1 MNHLAE
7 VCILKGAEM
16 GQTFEHCDMAGSV
29 FRDVNLGSATFED
42 VNLAGMTIHNANLD
56 GATIRNANLAGLCIE
71 DANINGLTVLGF
83 RIDELIEAECDR
95 RDPERARL
103 KMRDLYDPE
112 AVREVM
118 ARLEELRSAFRQRLR
133 ATDAGRLATRPSVD
147 EWSVLENVRHMLFAE
162 DLYLNRFILQNDKPW
177 NGLGLLPDFLLSRE
191 GYAGVG
197 SESSDDL
204 ETVLAAWNAVR
215 ADTQAFLVDLT
226 PEKLRSPA
234 RNLDGELVKTVGQI
248 LQGLARHDL
257 EHIRQAE
264 AALAALEQAR

>member
-1 MNHLAE
+1 
-7 VCILKGAEM
+7 M

-29 FRDVNLGSATFED
+29 FRDVNLGGATFED
-42 VNLAGMTIHNANLD
+42 VNLAGMTIYNANLA
-56 GATIRNANLAGLCIE
+56 GVTIRNANLENFCIE
-71 DANINGLTVLGF
+71 EANIDGLTVFGF
-83 RIDELIEAECDR
+83 RIDELIEAELDR

-103 KMRDLYDPE
+103 RMRDLYDPE

-118 ARLEELRSAFRQRLR
+118 ARLEDLRAAFRQRLR
-133 ATDAGRLATRPSVD
+133 ARDVDLLVARPNAD
-147 EWSVLENVRHMLFAE
+147 EWSALENVRHMLFAE

-177 NGLGLLPDFLLSRE
+177 NRLGLLPDFLISRE
-191 GYAGVG
+191 GYEGVG

-204 ETVLAAWNAVR
+204 EAVLAAWDAVR
-215 ADTQAFLVDLT
+215 TDTQAFLVDLT

-264 AALAALEQAR
+264 ATLAILEKAR

>member
-1 MNHLAE
+1 MEGEMN
-7 VCILKGAEM
+7 
-16 GQTFEHCDMAGSV
+16 QTFEHCDMGGSV
-29 FRDVNLGSATFED
+29 FRDVNLGGATFED
-42 VNLAGMTIHNANLD
+42 VNLAGAM
-56 GATIRNANLAGLCIE
+56 IRNANLEGMCIE
-71 DANINGLTVLGF
+71 DANINGLTVFGF

-103 KMRDLYDPE
+103 EMRDLYDPE
-112 AVREVM
+112 AVREVI
-118 ARLEELRSAFRQRLR
+118 ARLEELRAAFRQRLR
-133 ATDAGRLATRPSVD
+133 AADAGLLAARPSAD
-147 EWSVLENVRHMLFAE
+147 EWSALENVRHMLFAE

-177 NGLGLLPDFLLSRE
+177 NRLGLLPDFLTSRE